1 MGGPLITRTA
11 GAVVRRKQPARHRHL
26 LRFGPMGRHDR
37 LPGGRSRGDRQQS
50 RRERHPPHRPREKLC
65 RGPDYAEYGGRVG
78 DERAGLFNRWMAE
91 EGWCLR
97 DIPVGF
103 RETP

>member
-1 MGGPLITRTA
+1 MGGV
-11 GAVVRRKQPARHRHL
+11 GAV
-26 LRFGPMGRHDR
+26 
-37 LPGGRSRGDRQQS
+37 S
-50 RRERHPPHRPREKLC
+50 RRRSVRDRYESCGERDPAKLRRQELC
-65 RGPDYAEYGGRVG
+65 RDPDYAEYGGRVG

>member
-1 MGGPLITRTA
+1 MKSQFFFLC
-11 GAVVRRKQPARHRHL
+11 GA
-26 LRFGPMGRHDR
+26 
-37 LPGGRSRGDRQQS
+37 
-50 RRERHPPHRPREKLC
+50 
-65 RGPDYAEYGGRVG
+65 PDYAEYGGRVG

>member
-1 MGGPLITRTA
+1 VL
-11 GAVVRRKQPARHRHL
+11 HR
-26 LRFGPMGRHDR
+26 
-37 LPGGRSRGDRQQS
+37 Q
-50 RRERHPPHRPREKLC
+50 ELC
-65 RGPDYAEYGGRVG
+65 RDPDYAEYGGRVG

-91 EGWCLR
+91 EGLCLR